1 MASIQP
7 PKISG
12 ILIPDANALY
22 TANDLAVVDP
32 AFTKGLDEMGW
43 RAYGLKLAIP
53 RVALAEVAFKK
64 CWKAVAI
71 HAKAEDAFRRAQS
84 VAANVCGDKA
94 AHSSQL
100 LTEKLIRRKVKRQLL
115 LWCKNYDAEIVKPP
129 LKDIDWKRTVTDS
142 LWRRPPFSP
151 YSEDGKSEKGFRD
164 ALILETLASIAAKN
178 PTQSITFI
186 TKDELLSQAV
196 KARLDETSL
205 VIHATSGEYFSFIKL
220 ERENFA
226 KAVIDEIYAAAPK
239 AFFTEGDPDCVYN
252 ANNVVG
258 KLRSEFTSE
267 FGKPHQPYTSPL
279 NAVLGGEWA
288 PITDELVSLGDTEI
302 VSYNQPRVY
311 FKTAVKFGQ
320 LHAPRDNP
328 WLKEEITILSFSV
341 FWSADVELY
350 EAKLTNLSYDSA
362 AFEGRAAE
370 LATPRNTAAFG
381 IDWATIP
388 SHTRNAAITSYL
400 SRLGQPPT

>member
-1 MASIQP
+1 MASVQP

-22 TANDLAVVDP
+22 TANDLSVVDP
-32 AFTKGLDEMGW
+32 AFSKGLDEMGW

-64 CWKAVAI
+64 CWKVVAI
-71 HAKAEDAFRRAQS
+71 HAKAEDALRRARS
-84 VAANVCGDKA
+84 VAVNVCGDQA
-94 AHSSQL
+94 AHSSHL
-100 LTEKLIRRKVKRQLL
+100 PTERLIRRKVKRQLL
-115 LWCKNYDAEIVKPP
+115 LWCKKYDAEIVKPP
-129 LKDIDWKRTVTDS
+129 LKDIDWKQMMTDS

-178 PTQSITFI
+178 PTRSITFI
-186 TKDELLSQAV
+186 TNDELLSEAV
-196 KARLDETSL
+196 KARLHETPV
-205 VIHATSGEYFSFIKL
+205 VIHATSGEYFSFVKL

-226 KAVIDEIYAAAPK
+226 KAIIDEIYTTAPK
-239 AFFTEGDPDCVYN
+239 AFFTESDPDCVYN

-267 FGKPHQPYTSPL
+267 FGKQHQPYTSPL
-279 NAVLGGEWA
+279 DAALGGKWA

-302 VSYNQPRVY
+302 VSYDQSRMH

-320 LHAPRDNP
+320 LHAPTDNP
-328 WLKEEITILSFSV
+328 WLKEEITILSFSI
-341 FWSADVELY
+341 FWSAEVELH
-350 EAKLTNLSYDSA
+350 EAKLTNLKYDSA
-362 AFEGRAAE
+362 VFEGRTAE

-381 IDWATIP
+381 IDWATVP
-388 SHTRNAAITSYL
+388 SHTRNLGVAPYL
-400 SRLGQPPT
+400 SSLGPSPK